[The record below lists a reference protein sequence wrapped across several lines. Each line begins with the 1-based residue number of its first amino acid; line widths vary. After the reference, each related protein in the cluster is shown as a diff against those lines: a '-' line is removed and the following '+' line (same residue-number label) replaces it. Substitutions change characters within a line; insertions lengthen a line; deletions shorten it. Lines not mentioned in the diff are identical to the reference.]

1 MFSLVCVLP
10 LLFFLLLISLT
21 DTAIH
26 RMERIGWIIIFL
38 AFHFHPV
45 TKMHLIYRDFY
56 HFFNQSICNYWTDSW
71 WELFSLE
78 ICILFGFSLMQLSRS
93 YWLSYFNMTVWE
105 FKSYQT
111 IIFLLQSERFY
122 QLTLAQLVT
131 TVYLSHLLNPTP
143 SHQPLLVL
151 YPIAKM

>member
-1 MFSLVCVLP
+1 
-10 LLFFLLLISLT
+10 
-21 DTAIH
+21 
-26 RMERIGWIIIFL
+26 
-38 AFHFHPV
+38 
-45 TKMHLIYRDFY
+45 
-56 HFFNQSICNYWTDSW
+56 
-71 WELFSLE
+71 
-78 ICILFGFSLMQLSRS
+78 MQLSRS